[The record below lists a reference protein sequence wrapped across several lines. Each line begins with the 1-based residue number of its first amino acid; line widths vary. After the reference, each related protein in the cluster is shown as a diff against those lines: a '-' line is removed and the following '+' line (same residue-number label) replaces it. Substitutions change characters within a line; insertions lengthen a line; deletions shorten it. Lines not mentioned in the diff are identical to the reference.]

1 MQKTDMNRK
10 EKSQQIREK
19 IIEVTRRLF
28 IEQGYSATTIRQIL
42 KETGLTT
49 GSLYHF
55 FRNKEDILMQIASDY
70 LEDANAMI
78 LPLLKDRPDPI
89 VHYALIIALQLK
101 IADNHERIAELYLHS
116 YGSWRVSEIICLN
129 SAKRNKA
136 FFEKFSPGMTDQEW
150 YTRSLAINGIIQN
163 CIAEKLHSGKIAY
176 DERLNVILTA
186 AFGLFNV
193 PQSKVKPA
201 IDKACSLVKNRK
213 ISLYGVKL

>member
-101 IADNHERIAELYLHS
+101 IAYNHERMRSSTFIHTGPGAFQKSSASTARKETRPS
-116 YGSWRVSEIICLN
+116 SKN
-129 SAKRNKA
+129 SAP
-136 FFEKFSPGMTDQEW
+136 E
-150 YTRSLAINGIIQN
+150 
-163 CIAEKLHSGKIAY
+163 
-176 DERLNVILTA
+176 
-186 AFGLFNV
+186 
-193 PQSKVKPA
+193 
-201 IDKACSLVKNRK
+201 
-213 ISLYGVKL
+213 